1 MLRNKRT
8 YLIPII
14 GFAFIILVASIIL
27 CLPVCNYKEI
37 TFRDALFTA
46 TSGLTTTGFTKG
58 PLVEQFNFWG
68 QIILAIL
75 MEIGAMGFIIFVS
88 YFWSIKNK
96 KMKMSDI
103 LVINDNISSDSYGQ
117 IKEHSIFIGK
127 IMLEVQAFGII
138 LLAIRFIPL
147 LGFFKGIWY
156 SIFHTISAF
165 SNCGFDL
172 FGGSSLRIF
181 ANDIYTQFIMIAL
194 MLLGSIGILVIEDVR
209 NNKSRKFSRLKL
221 QTKIILTYSLI
232 LLVVPPIAI
241 KILEPNI
248 SILNS
253 LFMVSTSRSTG
264 FSVVDLPNFTFESKF
279 IFIIL
284 MFIGGSPTS
293 TSGGVKM
300 VTIAV
305 LISTIVSTLKGKDE
319 TIMFW
324 KKIPNSAIR
333 RAITIFMLFALII
346 TIACTVFYHYN
357 RINLLN
363 IIFEAVSAISNTGLT
378 ITDYSTVN
386 IIGEN
391 ILLLL
396 MFIGRVSPLSFVLVF
411 INENSKDK
419 YIDYPSENVIL

>member
-1 MLRNKRT
+1 MLKSKKT
-8 YLIPII
+8 YLIPIL
-14 GFAFIILVASIIL
+14 GFLLIIILGTIL
-27 CLPVCNYKEI
+27 LSLPICNNKPI
-37 TFRDALFTA
+37 SFIDAFYTA
-46 TSGLTTTGFTKG
+46 TSGVTTTGFTKG
-58 PLVEQFNFWG
+58 ALVDQFNFFG
-68 QIILAIL
+68 QFVLSIL
-75 MEIGAMGFIIFVS
+75 MEVGAMGFIIFVS
-88 YFWSIKNK
+88 YFWSIKHK
-96 KMKMSDI
+96 KIKMSDI
-103 LVINDNISSDSYGQ
+103 MVINDNISSESYNL
-117 IKEHSIFIGK
+117 IKEESIFIGK
-127 IMLEVQAFGII
+127 LMLEVQILGVV
-138 LLAIRFIPL
+138 LLAFKFVPL

-172 FGGSSLRIF
+172 FGGNSFRIF
-181 ANDIYTQFIMIAL
+181 SNDIYVQTIMIAL

-232 LLVVPPIAI
+232 LLVVPTIAI

-279 IFIIL
+279 ILIIL

-324 KKIPNSAIR
+324 KKVPNSAIR
-333 RAITIFMLFALII
+333 RAITIFTLFALII

-357 RINLLN
+357 KINLLN

-396 MFIGRVSPLSFVLVF
+396 MFIGRVSPLSFILVF

>member
-232 LLVVPPIAI
+232 LLVVPTIAI

-411 INENSKDK
+411 INENRKDK

>member
-1 MLRNKRT
+1 MLKNKRT

-14 GFAFIILVASIIL
+14 GFALIILFASVIL
-27 CLPVCNYKEI
+27 YLPICNYKEI
-37 TFRDALFTA
+37 SFRDALFTV

-58 PLVEQFNFWG
+58 PLVEQFNFLG
-68 QIILAIL
+68 QVVLAIL

-103 LVINDNISSDSYGQ
+103 LVINDSISSDSYGQ

-127 IMLEVQAFGII
+127 IMLEVQFFGII
-138 LLAIRFIPL
+138 LLAIRFIPD

-172 FGGSSLRIF
+172 FGGSSLKAF
-181 ANDIYTQFIMIAL
+181 ASDAYVQIIMIVL

-221 QTKIILTYSLI
+221 QTKIILTYSII
-232 LLVVPPIAI
+232 LLVLPTIAI

-248 SILNS
+248 STLNS

-279 IFIIL
+279 ILIIL

-293 TSGGVKM
+293 TSGGVKI
-300 VTIAV
+300 VTIAI
-305 LISTIVSTLKGKDE
+305 LLSTIISTLKGKEE

-333 RAITIFMLFALII
+333 RAITIFTLFVFILIVTC
-346 TIACTVFYHYN
+346 TIFYHYN
-357 RINLLN
+357 QINLLN
-363 IIFEAVSAISNTGLT
+363 IIFESVSAISNTGLT
-378 ITDYSTVN
+378 ITDYSTIN

-411 INENSKDK
+411 ISENRKDK
-419 YIDYPSENVIL
+419 YIEYPSENVIL

>member
-1 MLRNKRT
+1 MLKSKRT

-14 GFAFIILVASIIL
+14 GFAFIIIVATIIL
-27 CLPVCNYKEI
+27 SLPICNYKEI
-37 TFRDALFTA
+37 SLKDALFA
-46 TSGLTTTGFTKG
+46 STSALTTTGLTKA
-58 PLVEQFNFWG
+58 PLIKQFNFLG
-68 QIILAIL
+68 QLILAIL
-75 MEIGAMGFIIFVS
+75 MEIGAMGFIIFIS

-232 LLVVPPIAI
+232 LLVVPTIAI

>member
-1 MLRNKRT
+1 MLKNKRT

-14 GFAFIILVASIIL
+14 GFAFIILVASVIL
-27 CLPVCNYKEI
+27 CSPICNYKEI
-37 TFRDALFTA
+37 TFRDALFIA

-58 PLVEQFNFWG
+58 PLVEQFNFLG

-75 MEIGAMGFIIFVS
+75 MEIGAMGFIIFIS

-96 KMKMSDI
+96 KMKISDI

-172 FGGSSLRIF
+172 FGGNSFRIF
-181 ANDIYTQFIMIAL
+181 SNDIYVQTIMIAL

-232 LLVVPPIAI
+232 LLVVPTIAI

-279 IFIIL
+279 ILIIL

-324 KKIPNSAIR
+324 KKVPNSAIR
-333 RAITIFMLFALII
+333 RAITIFTLFALII

-357 RINLLN
+357 KINLLN

-396 MFIGRVSPLSFVLVF
+396 MFIGRVSPLSFILVF

>member
-232 LLVVPPIAI
+232 LLVVPTIAI

>member
-1 MLRNKRT
+1 MLKNKRT

-14 GFAFIILVASIIL
+14 GFAFIILVASVIL
-27 CLPVCNYKEI
+27 CSPICNYKEI
-37 TFRDALFTA
+37 TFRDALFIA

-58 PLVEQFNFWG
+58 PLVEQFNFFG

-75 MEIGAMGFIIFVS
+75 MEIGAMGFIIFIS

-96 KMKMSDI
+96 KMKISDI

-172 FGGSSLRIF
+172 FGGNSFRIF
-181 ANDIYTQFIMIAL
+181 SNDIYVQTIMIAL

-232 LLVVPPIAI
+232 LLVVPTIAI

-279 IFIIL
+279 ILIIL

-333 RAITIFMLFALII
+333 RAITILTLFALII

-357 RINLLN
+357 KINLLN

-396 MFIGRVSPLSFVLVF
+396 MFIGRVSPLSFILVF

>member
-1 MLRNKRT
+1 
-8 YLIPII
+8 
-14 GFAFIILVASIIL
+14 
-27 CLPVCNYKEI
+27 
-37 TFRDALFTA
+37 
-46 TSGLTTTGFTKG
+46 
-58 PLVEQFNFWG
+58 
-68 QIILAIL
+68 
-75 MEIGAMGFIIFVS
+75 
-88 YFWSIKNK
+88 
-96 KMKMSDI
+96 MKISDI

-172 FGGSSLRIF
+172 FGGNSFRIF
-181 ANDIYTQFIMIAL
+181 SNDIYVQTIMIAL

-232 LLVVPPIAI
+232 LLVVPTIAI

-279 IFIIL
+279 ILIIL

-324 KKIPNSAIR
+324 KKVPNSAIR
-333 RAITIFMLFALII
+333 RAITIFTLFALII

-357 RINLLN
+357 KINLLN

-396 MFIGRVSPLSFVLVF
+396 MFIGRVSPLSFILVF

>member
-1 MLRNKRT
+1 MLKNKRT

-14 GFAFIILVASIIL
+14 GFAFIILVASVIL
-27 CLPVCNYKEI
+27 CSPICNYKEI
-37 TFRDALFTA
+37 TFRDALFIA

-58 PLVEQFNFWG
+58 PLVEQFNFLG

-75 MEIGAMGFIIFVS
+75 MEIGAMWFIIFIS

-96 KMKMSDI
+96 KMKISDI

-172 FGGSSLRIF
+172 FGGNSFRIF
-181 ANDIYTQFIMIAL
+181 SNDIYVQTIMIAL

-232 LLVVPPIAI
+232 LLVVPTIAI

-279 IFIIL
+279 ILIIL

-324 KKIPNSAIR
+324 KKVPNSAIR
-333 RAITIFMLFALII
+333 RAITIFTLFALII

-357 RINLLN
+357 KINLLN

-396 MFIGRVSPLSFVLVF
+396 MFIGRVSPLSFILVF

>member
-1 MLRNKRT
+1 MLKNKRT

-14 GFAFIILVASIIL
+14 GFAFIILVASVIL
-27 CLPVCNYKEI
+27 CSPICNYKEI
-37 TFRDALFTA
+37 TFRDALFIA

-58 PLVEQFNFWG
+58 PLVEQFNFLG

-75 MEIGAMGFIIFVS
+75 MEIGAMGFIIFIS

-96 KMKMSDI
+96 KMKISDI

-172 FGGSSLRIF
+172 FGGNSFRIF
-181 ANDIYTQFIMIAL
+181 SNDIYVQTIMIAL

-232 LLVVPPIAI
+232 LLVVPTIAI

-279 IFIIL
+279 ILIIL

-305 LISTIVSTLKGKDE
+305 LISTILSTLKGKDE

-333 RAITIFMLFALII
+333 RAITIFTLFALII

-357 RINLLN
+357 KINLLN

-396 MFIGRVSPLSFVLVF
+396 MFIGRVSPLSFILVF

>member
-1 MLRNKRT
+1 MLKNKRT

-14 GFAFIILVASIIL
+14 GFALIILFASVIL
-27 CLPVCNYKEI
+27 YLPICNYKEI
-37 TFRDALFTA
+37 SFRDVLFTV

-58 PLVEQFNFWG
+58 PLVEQFNFLG
-68 QIILAIL
+68 QVVLAIL

-103 LVINDNISSDSYGQ
+103 LVINDSISSDSYGQ

-127 IMLEVQAFGII
+127 IMLEVQFFGII
-138 LLAIRFIPL
+138 LLAIRLIPD

-172 FGGSSLRIF
+172 FGGDSLKIF
-181 ANDIYTQFIMIAL
+181 ANDAYFQIIMIAL

-221 QTKIILTYSLI
+221 QTKIILTYSII
-232 LLVVPPIAI
+232 LLVIPTIAI

-248 SILNS
+248 STLNS

-264 FSVVDLPNFTFESKF
+264 FSVVDLANFSFESKF
-279 IFIIL
+279 ILIIL

-293 TSGGVKM
+293 TSGGVKI
-300 VTIAV
+300 VTIAI
-305 LISTIVSTLKGKDE
+305 LLSTIISTLKGKEE

-324 KKIPNSAIR
+324 RKVPNSAIR
-333 RAITIFMLFALII
+333 RAITIFTLFAFILIVTC
-346 TIACTVFYHYN
+346 TIFYHYN
-357 RINLLN
+357 QINLLN
-363 IIFEAVSAISNTGLT
+363 IIFESVSAISNTGLT
-378 ITDYSTVN
+378 ITDYSTIN

-411 INENSKDK
+411 INENKKDK
-419 YIDYPSENVIL
+419 YIEYPSENVIL

>member
-1 MLRNKRT
+1 MLKNKRT

-14 GFAFIILVASIIL
+14 GFAFIILVASVIL
-27 CLPVCNYKEI
+27 CSPICNYKEI
-37 TFRDALFTA
+37 TFRDALFIA

-58 PLVEQFNFWG
+58 PLVEQFNFLG

-75 MEIGAMGFIIFVS
+75 MEIGAMGFIIFIS

-96 KMKMSDI
+96 KMKISDI

-172 FGGSSLRIF
+172 FGGNSFRIF
-181 ANDIYTQFIMIAL
+181 SNDIYVQTIMIAL

-232 LLVVPPIAI
+232 LLVVPTIAI

-279 IFIIL
+279 ILIIL

-305 LISTIVSTLKGKDE
+305 LISTILSTLKGKDE

-333 RAITIFMLFALII
+333 RAITIFTLFALII

-357 RINLLN
+357 KINLLN

-396 MFIGRVSPLSFVLVF
+396 MFIGRVSPLSFILVF
-411 INENSKDK
+411 INENSKD
-419 YIDYPSENVIL
+419 IDYPSENVIL

>member
-232 LLVVPPIAI
+232 LLVVPTIAI

-357 RINLLN
+357 RIYLLH

>member
-75 MEIGAMGFIIFVS
+75 MEIGAMVFIIFVS

-232 LLVVPPIAI
+232 LLVVPTIAI

>member
-1 MLRNKRT
+1 MLKSKKT
-8 YLIPII
+8 YLIPIL
-14 GFAFIILVASIIL
+14 GFLLIIILGTIL
-27 CLPVCNYKEI
+27 LSLPICNNKPI
-37 TFRDALFTA
+37 SFIDAFYTA
-46 TSGLTTTGFTKG
+46 TSGVTTTGFTKG
-58 PLVEQFNFWG
+58 ALVDQFNFFG
-68 QIILAIL
+68 QFVLSIL
-75 MEIGAMGFIIFVS
+75 MEVGAMGFIIFVS
-88 YFWSIKNK
+88 YFWSIKHK
-96 KMKMSDI
+96 KIKMSDI
-103 LVINDNISSDSYGQ
+103 MVINDNISSESYNL
-117 IKEHSIFIGK
+117 IKEESIFIGK
-127 IMLEVQAFGII
+127 LMLEVQILGVV
-138 LLAIRFIPL
+138 LLAFKFVPL

-232 LLVVPPIAI
+232 LLVVPTIAI

>member
-232 LLVVPPIAI
+232 LLVVPTIAI

-396 MFIGRVSPLSFVLVF
+396 MFIGRVSPLSFILVF

>member
-1 MLRNKRT
+1 M
-8 YLIPII
+8 
-14 GFAFIILVASIIL
+14 
-27 CLPVCNYKEI
+27 PVCNYKEI

-46 TSGLTTTGFTKG
+46 TSGLTTTGFTKV

-232 LLVVPPIAI
+232 LLVVPTIAI